1 MRKMFVLLIGLSISM
16 QYSSAILND
25 STVSII
31 PKWKTG
37 ESKNFIVT
45 QTMKLSKQLNTTQ
58 TSDIS
63 VVVTDVLD
71 STIKMKWHIK
81 KIVYLDSTDSS
92 VVKMPLRADLFRI
105 PENVSIEFTLNLKGQ
120 IQSIDN
126 FPILKKI
133 YRQRL
138 DSLFDNLD
146 SKYGCES
153 RKSEGAGIFYELFNT
168 EPKHNIF
175 FSELYAF
182 FKLYGIKL
190 SLNSSAYDNEPWVG
204 IKKDEYKI
212 NVDKLDTKYLTIKS
226 ELMDGGTAVKNGR
239 TTDRV
244 YIFDVS
250 SCWLTYLSSEIKNK
264 GGGGSLI
271 IRAY

>member
-1 MRKMFVLLIGLSISM
+1 
-16 QYSSAILND
+16 
-25 STVSII
+25 
-31 PKWKTG
+31 
-37 ESKNFIVT
+37 
-45 QTMKLSKQLNTTQ
+45 
-58 TSDIS
+58 
-63 VVVTDVLD
+63 
-71 STIKMKWHIK
+71 MKWQIK
-81 KIVYLDSTDSS
+81 KIVYLDSTL
-92 VVKMPLRADLFRI
+92 VKMPLRADLFRI

-212 NVDKLDTKYLTIKS
+212 NVDKLDKKFLTIKS
-226 ELMDGGTAVKNGR
+226 KLVDGGTVLKNGR
-239 TTDRV
+239 ATDRL
-244 YIFDVS
+244 YIFDAS
-250 SCWLTYLSSEIKNK
+250 SLWLTYMSSESTFKD
-264 GGGGSLI
+264 GGGSLI
-271 IRAY
+271 IIKEY